1 MSARGLIVGA
11 PRSGS
16 GKTSVTIGLL
26 RALKRRGLAARGAKS
41 GPDYIDPAF
50 HEAATGLPGVNLDSW
65 AMPPA
70 LLDTLAAEAGR
81 DTDIVVIESAMGLFD
96 GIPAP
101 AGQSGSAADL
111 ARRYGLPVLLVLDVS
126 GQSETAAAVAKGFVA
141 YDPAVRIAG
150 VVLNRVGSERHK
162 KLAGDAIERLGL
174 PVVGSILR
182 DPLVTIPERHLGLV
196 QASEHADLDAH
207 IDRLADVME
216 RSLDIGR
223 IAGMA
228 GAFEVRSALVAA
240 PSVLSLSN
248 GPDISPAKGEIGSFA
263 PATPPATLAIGE
275 GVAAG
280 AISPLA
286 GEMSGRTEG
295 GATSADRTSST
306 KLPSRGQVLTTTALP
321 PPGQRIALAK
331 DAAFTFLYPHL
342 VAQWQAA
349 GAEIRPFS
357 PLADEAPDE
366 SCDVCWLPG
375 GYPELHAGRLAEAEN
390 FAAGMRRFAATRP
403 VHGECG
409 GFMVLGETLEDA
421 DGVTHTMLGLLGHAT
436 SFAKRRMNLGYRQA
450 RLLADCPIGAAGT
463 LVRGHEFHYARL
475 VDAGPDQ
482 PLAELFDGQGAPL
495 GAFGGRRGLVTGTF
509 FHAIA
514 RAG

>member
-1 MSARGLIVGA
+1 MSARGLIIGA

-26 RALKRRGLAARGAKS
+26 RALKRRGLKTRGAKS

-70 LLDTLAAEAGR
+70 LVDALVAQAEGSA
-81 DTDIVVIESAMGLFD
+81 DIVVVESAMGLFD

-101 AGQSGSAADL
+101 QGRSGAAADL

-126 GQSETAAAVAKGFVA
+126 GQSETAAAVAKGFQL

-150 VVLNRVGSERHK
+150 VILNRVGSDRHR

-174 PVVGSILR
+174 PVVGSIPR
-182 DPLVTIPERHLGLV
+182 DPSMSMPERHLGLV

-207 IDRLADVME
+207 IDRLADIME
-216 RSLDIGR
+216 RSLDVAR
-223 IAGMA
+223 IMEMA
-228 GAFEVRSALVAA
+228 VAFGFPA
-240 PSVLSLSN
+240 PDT
-248 GPDISPAKGEIGSFA
+248 GH
-263 PATPPATLAIGE
+263 
-275 GVAAG
+275 
-280 AISPLA
+280 
-286 GEMSGRTEG
+286 GRTN
-295 GATSADRTSST
+295 ST
-306 KLPSRGQVLTTTALP
+306 IALH
-321 PPGQRIALAK
+321 PPGQRIALAR

-342 VAQWQAA
+342 LAQWRAA
-349 GAEIRPFS
+349 GAEIQAFS

-366 SCDVCWLPG
+366 RCDVCWLPG
-375 GYPELHAGRLAEAEN
+375 GYPELHAGRLAGAEN
-390 FAAGMRRFAATRP
+390 FIAGMRSFAATRP

-421 DGVTHTMLGLLGHAT
+421 GGITHRMLGLLGHST

-450 RLLADCPIGAAGT
+450 TLLADCPIGAAGT
-463 LVRGHEFHYARL
+463 TVRGHEFHYARL
-475 VDAGPDQ
+475 IDAGSPDA
-482 PLAELFDGQGAPL
+482 PLAELADGQGTPL
-495 GAFGGRRGLVTGTF
+495 GAFGGRRGFVSGTF

-514 RAG
+514 KAE